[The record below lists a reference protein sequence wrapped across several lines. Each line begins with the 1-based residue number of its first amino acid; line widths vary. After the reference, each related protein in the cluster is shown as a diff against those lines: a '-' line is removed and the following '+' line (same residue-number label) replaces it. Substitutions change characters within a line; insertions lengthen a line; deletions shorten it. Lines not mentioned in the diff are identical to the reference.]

1 MTLHRWLPLVAV
13 LALTTLGA
21 PSARAE
27 TTVILPRPGQIGIG
41 VQGQYGTLLQSGDF
55 GEAFGSGPGLA
66 VRLRYRMR
74 YERGFGIS
82 FESHSFDVRTRA
94 DSAFAPDR
102 ATFILSGAEFYQI
115 FSTRQ
120 KVQPMISVGAGIA
133 QIHTTLNDGETAYPL
148 GGDGLYVSGGLG
160 MERFVYRTLALDF
173 STRYM
178 AVFQNGNVNHD
189 FQASAGLIFYASY

>member
-1 MTLHRWLPLVAV
+1 MTFHRWLPFLTV
-13 LALTTLGA
+13 LALATLLA
-21 PSARAE
+21 PHARAE

-41 VQGQYGTLLQSGDF
+41 IQGQYGTLLQSGDF
-55 GEAFGSGPGLA
+55 GDQFGSGPGLT

-74 YERGFGIS
+74 YERGFGLS
-82 FESHSFDVRTRA
+82 FESQSFDVRTQS
-94 DSAFAPDR
+94 DTAFAPTR

-115 FSTRQ
+115 FNTRQ

-148 GGDGLYVSGGLG
+148 AGDGLYVSGGLG